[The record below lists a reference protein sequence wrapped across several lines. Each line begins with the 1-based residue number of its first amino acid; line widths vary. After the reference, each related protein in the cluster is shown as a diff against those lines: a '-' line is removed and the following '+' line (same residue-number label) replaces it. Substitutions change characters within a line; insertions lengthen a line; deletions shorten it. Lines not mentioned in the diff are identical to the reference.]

1 MSTKFHWLKTNW
13 QKIFW
18 PVLLIAAGVAAYFT
32 QERWQPHAERF
43 MAIIQNKQENVAEE
57 EAEMAPAEAPDTLTL
72 SPTAWKNI
80 GLVTDTVKQ
89 SDFVKVVSVPAMVVE
104 RHGRSQNKITA
115 PMTGVVTQVYPLE
128 RQAIEPGVPL
138 FDLRLTHEEVVAAQ
152 TTFLTDLQNL
162 DVVNQELNRLNNIG
176 SGIIPGKRIIE
187 QKYERDKVM
196 ASLAA
201 TRQSLL
207 LHGMS
212 DQQVAEMEAT
222 RKVLRE
228 ITVAAPPYAKNHEH
242 EGIEHQYQMQSINVS
257 RGESVSAG
265 QLLGILADHCLLY
278 VEGKAFENDARRLVD
293 AAQNGTPIEV
303 VPSSGD
309 YDTEDTLSLKVQ
321 SVSNEVDQQSRAL
334 KFYLLLPNELV
345 GSTESSSTA
354 KEFIS
359 WQFRPGQR
367 MEAKIPTTTVMKN
380 KIVLPPDA
388 VVIEGPNA
396 FVFEQNGDNFDR
408 IDVQVLY
415 RDKDSVVLENDGQLV
430 GSQIAM
436 TGAYEMHLALKNQS
450 GGAIDPHAGHNH

>member
-13 QKIFW
+13 QKVFW
-18 PVLLIAAGVAAYFT
+18 PVLLIAVGVAGYFT
-32 QERWQPHAERF
+32 QERWQPFADRF
-43 MAIIQNKQENVAEE
+43 MAVIQNKKENVAEE
-57 EAEMAPAEAPDTLTL
+57 EAETALAEAPDTLTL

-80 GLVTDTVKQ
+80 GLVTDTVKP
-89 SDFVKVVSVPAMVVE
+89 SDFVKVVSIPAMVVE
-104 RHGRSQNKITA
+104 RHGRSRNKITA

-128 RQAIEPGVPL
+128 RQAIEPGMPL

-162 DVVNQELNRLNNIG
+162 DVVNQELNRLNKIG
-176 SGIIPGKRIIE
+176 SGVIPGKRIIA

-207 LHGMS
+207 LHGMG
-212 DQQVAEMEAT
+212 DEQVAEMEAT
-222 RKVLRE
+222 RKVLRK
-228 ITVAAPPYAKNHEH
+228 ITVVAPPYAKNHEH
-242 EGIEHQYQMQSINVS
+242 EGIEHKYQMQSIKVS

-265 QLLGILADHCLLY
+265 QLLGILTDHCLLY
-278 VEGKAFENDARRLVD
+278 VEGKAFENDAGRLVD

-303 VPSSGD
+303 VPSSGES
-309 YDTEDTLSLKVQ
+309 DTEDILSLKVQ

-354 KEFIS
+354 NEFIS

-367 MEAKIPTTTVMKN
+367 MEARIPTTTVMKN

-430 GSQIAM
+430 GSSIAM
-436 TGAYEMHLALKNQS
+436 KGAYEMHLALKNQS